1 MLLANDIESAKLWAN
16 GNVMY
21 KVWNALEKYDFA
33 SPEVKCHRYF
43 EQSTIKSSDP
53 NVRVTWYECPGK
65 QYVFILTNKDLR
77 SHTSNVDISAV
88 KKGDFTVREEYTNK
102 DIKVKDGVFSIK
114 VPARSF
120 RIVAFPYKSG
130 KK

>member
-1 MLLANDIESAKLWAN
+1 
-16 GNVMY
+16 
-21 KVWNALEKYDFA
+21 
-33 SPEVKCHRYF
+33 
-43 EQSTIKSSDP
+43 
-53 NVRVTWYECPGK
+53 
-65 QYVFILTNKDLR
+65 
-77 SHTSNVDISAV
+77 VDISAV